1 MINALKDLENLTTI
15 PEDKLKKLAN
25 KLEWIIVDSLAED
38 HDKVIDIDIGIG
50 TLQLIDSDRL
60 EYRFIPSASLEKA
73 IKKYFEDNVNILENT
88 LEKTLA
94 SRIINT
100 YKDIL

>member
-1 MINALKDLENLTTI
+1 MINAIKDLETLTTI
-15 PEDKLKKLAN
+15 PEDKLRKLTD
-25 KLEWIIVDSLAED
+25 KLNWIIVDTLRED

-50 TLQLIDSDRL
+50 TLQLIDDRVL
-60 EYRFIPSASLEKA
+60 EYRFIPSDKLEKA
-73 IKKYFEDNVNILENT
+73 IRKLFEDGVNTLENT

-94 SRIINT
+94 SRILNT